1 MNLFALIALCAT
13 YTINPD
19 SLVRGI
25 YINPW
30 QGCNQD
36 YMDRVFAQADSGLI
50 NALIIDFK
58 GDYGYLTYASE
69 VGLAKKLGAVKK
81 YLDLD
86 YLLKNAAARNVK
98 IIARIVCFRDNYLA
112 RYKNWGMRD
121 DQGNIWYDKTGT
133 AWTNPYID
141 SVGEYL
147 VSIVEEL
154 VKLGITSIAFDYIRF
169 PTDGA
174 VDQIRLTKVNGPR
187 YKPIVKFLQKIRET
201 VPDAEIGACVFGF
214 TAWHDL
220 KNEGQ
225 ILEQFGPNLDVI
237 YPMLYPS
244 HFPAAFKR
252 EVSEY
257 WRNYWIYF
265 DSVKGAFKKLPP
277 GVKVV
282 PFIQGFKLMAQDFN
296 YEYILSQLDGSVSA
310 DAQGFIIWNA
320 SNDYATSWTP
330 IWWVYNSV
338 RAQAFRT
345 IPDTHKKETGLQS
358 PGIDF
363 APSLFQW

>member
-1 MNLFALIALCAT
+1 MNLFALLALFAT
-13 YTINPD
+13 YSINSD
-19 SLVRGI
+19 SLVRGV

-30 QGCNQD
+30 QGCNKD
-36 YMDRVFAQADSGLI
+36 YMDRIFAQADSGII

-58 GDYGYLTYASE
+58 GDYGYLTYPSE
-69 VGLAKKLGAVKK
+69 IPLAKKMGAVKK

-86 YLLKNAAARNVK
+86 YLIKNAMARKVK
-98 IIARIVCFRDNYLA
+98 IIARVVCFRDNYLA
-112 RYKNWGMRD
+112 QYKNYGMRND
-121 DQGNIWYDKTGT
+121 EGGIWYDKTGSS
-133 AWTNPYID
+133 WTNPYID
-141 SVGEYL
+141 SVGDYL
-147 VSIVEEL
+147 VNVVEEL

-174 VDQIRLTKVNGPR
+174 VDRIRLTKVNGPR
-187 YKPIVKFLQKIRET
+187 YKPIVKFLERVRKK

-214 TAWHDL
+214 TTWHDL

-225 ILEQFGPNLDVI
+225 ILEKFGPELDVV

-265 DSVKGAFKKLPP
+265 DSVKGAFKKLSS
-277 GVKVV
+277 GVRVI

-296 YEYILSQLDGSVSA
+296 HEYVLSQIDGSISA
-310 DAQGFIIWNA
+310 DAQGYIIWNGG
-320 SNDYATSWTP
+320 NDYAISWP
-330 IWWVYNSV
+330 PMAWVYNSV
-338 RAQAFRT
+338 RAQASRM
-345 IPDTHKKETGLQS
+345 IQDTHKREKDLQY
-358 PGIDF
+358 PGIE
-363 APSLFQW
+363 PGPPLFQE